1 MDSGHPGSVPH
12 SGAGATPAGRR
23 LSSLGPMRLL
33 PRARVS
39 RSLACLAGVAL
50 ILGAC
55 GDGEPAATA
64 VPTPEIRSPTL
75 LPTPTEAPAAASAGS
90 DDSAVPPAASTPT
103 PSPPSLACLSQ
114 RQRFAQLFVPLATQ
128 AELTSSAVPLAA
140 AGDLGGIGLL
150 GFPDEGLAAA
160 LAEIQNASMVPV
172 LVASDEE
179 GGDVQRLGVL
189 LGPLPSAATAAST
202 RSPEEVRLAWV
213 EYGSRLKDLGID
225 VVFGPVLDVGA
236 APGIGNRSFGDDP
249 VVVTDYGRAVADGL
263 TEAGVVPVFKHFPGH
278 GRASVD
284 SHLGLPLVPS
294 IDELWASDLIPYV
307 ELVGDHRR
315 DDAAVMVG
323 HLSVPGLSGDLPTS
337 LSAETINGLL
347 KTQIGFDGLVFTDAI
362 NMGAILENFGTLD
375 AVVRAFNAGADIVIL
390 GSLADVAPAL
400 DHLIVEAAADP
411 GFEALLEL
419 RAVRVL
425 EAKDQT
431 DICVGAQ

>member
-1 MDSGHPGSVPH
+1 M
-12 SGAGATPAGRR
+12 
-23 LSSLGPMRLL
+23 SSLGRMRSLS
-33 PRARVS
+33 RARL
-39 RSLACLAGVAL
+39 RHRLAGLVGFVVV
-50 ILGAC
+50 LGAC
-55 GDGEPAATA
+55 GGAEPAATA

-75 LPTPTEAPAAASAGS
+75 LPTPTEVPASAS
-90 DDSAVPPAASTPT
+90 TDAIEPTLPPAASIATPT
-103 PSPPSLACLSQ
+103 PPSLSCLSQ

-128 AELTSSAVPLAA
+128 AELRSSAVTLAT

-150 GFPDEGLAAA
+150 GFPDEGISAA
-160 LAEIQNASMVPV
+160 LAEVQNASMIPV

-179 GGDVQRLGVL
+179 GGDVQRLGAL
-189 LGPLPSAATAAST
+189 LGPLPSAATAAAT
-202 RSPEEVRLAWV
+202 RSPEDVRSAWV
-213 EYGSRLKDLGID
+213 EYGSRIKELGID

-236 APGIGNRSFGDDP
+236 APGIGDRSFGDDP
-249 VVVTDYGRAVADGL
+249 VVVTEYGRAVADGL
-263 TEAGVVPVFKHFPGH
+263 TEAGIMPVFKHFPGH
-278 GRASVD
+278 GRASLD

-315 DDAAVMVG
+315 DNAAVMVG

-347 KTQIGFDGLVFTDAI
+347 RTQIGFDGLVFTDAI
-362 NMGAILENFGTLD
+362 NMGAIIENFGTLD